1 MKKFKTI
8 FFYVFVVAGLGGA
21 VWGYFYLKQNKKPAL
36 NALDV
41 MPNDAV
47 CLLEVSGF
55 HELTNKL
62 INQNLIWNGLIN
74 VRQIKSIESQI
85 SYFDSLTTQ
94 VESIKE
100 FFQGRKINLGFYNE
114 SQNMRLLMTFNLQEL
129 AQESDFKEI
138 LKSNFKCE
146 ANQEGFFEF
155 WKDRTRYTIQVSNGV
170 VAISESDVLVK
181 KCFDSKEKKLSKE
194 IKFIQL
200 RKNLDEDDLCNVYF
214 NYDLLKKSSVKINA
228 SQIALTGVSVA
239 KLEVTPE
246 AIVANGF
253 NDADTSSF
261 LNALSGQPAKAG
273 NFYSIL
279 PFNILSYK
287 SAAIS
292 NYPLLKEKLKVQSN
306 SAYWKQANDSAL
318 FNVQRQ
324 LTENVNEVVVEC
336 EYTLNALTER
346 ALVIQIKDSALVNES
361 LRYVADSLMNFQ
373 GLINFRLRDSI
384 SDFNREFFGDLYETK
399 ARYAFTYSN
408 YLIIS
413 ESLQGHLFY
422 MNSVLNNSSAAQNE
436 VFMNYAKENLLVDY
450 NYQVYC
456 NVNKQSHKAKEL
468 FTFLSDSD
476 LVHVKKVSDYS
487 INISNYKNLLQFRVA
502 LKYQSAS
509 SNKDAPG
516 LWTCEA
522 DTIIT
527 STVST
532 FVNHKSSQN
541 ELLFQDAKHTL
552 YLTSATG
559 NVIWKK
565 NIGEQSLSAFYTV
578 DAFKNNKYQILFN
591 TSTHLHLIDRNGNY
605 VPGYPLKLPASATNP
620 LSLQDYDKTKDYRI
634 IIACADNKI
643 YNYNINGS
651 KNEKFTP
658 IRTEHPVYLPVKYVK
673 VGTSDYLIANDA
685 EGKIYVYSR
694 RGEGRIDLSNKLITN
709 SRDYF
714 IDAANNIQNTN
725 LIYFDDK
732 NSLLEKVSL
741 EDKKDIAK
749 LNADFDS
756 PTYFFELVDD
766 DKKTDIIIIDKEKL
780 VCYDL
785 MGNELFRHE
794 TSDEGFIGGT
804 FYYDTEGMYFLI
816 NTINGNLEIVQAGL
830 KKTVKRVKGNGK
842 PLVFDLFKDGKKY
855 LLVSDNNTLKCVLLK

>member
-1 MKKFKTI
+1 M
-8 FFYVFVVAGLGGA
+8 FVAAGLSAA

-41 MPNDAV
+41 LPHDAV
-47 CLLEVSGF
+47 CLVEVSGF

-74 VRQIKSIESQI
+74 IKQIKSIESQI

-94 VESIKE
+94 VENFKE
-100 FFQGRKINLGFYNE
+100 FFRGRKINLGFYNE
-114 SQNMRLLMTFNLQEL
+114 KQSLRLLMTFNLQEL
-129 AQESDFKEI
+129 AQEEEFQDI
-138 LKSNFKCE
+138 LKTNFKCE
-146 ANQEGFFEF
+146 VGTEGQLEF
-155 WKDRTRYTIQVSNGV
+155 WKDRLRYTIQVSNGV
-170 VAISESDVLVK
+170 VAISESEALVK
-181 KCFDSKEKKLSKE
+181 KCFNAGEKKLSKE

-200 RKNLDEDDLCNVYF
+200 RKNLDEDDLCNVYL
-214 NYDLLKKSSVKINA
+214 NYDLLKKSHLKINTN
-228 SQIALTGVSVA
+228 QIALTGVSVA

-253 NDADTSSF
+253 NDTDTSSF
-261 LNALSGQPAKAG
+261 LNALSGQPAKSG
-273 NFYSIL
+273 DFFSIL
-279 PFNILSYK
+279 PFNLLSYK
-287 SAAIS
+287 ATAIS
-292 NYPLLKEKLKVQSN
+292 NYPLLKEKLKVKSN
-306 SAYWKQANDSAL
+306 ANYWKQANDSAL
-318 FNVQRQ
+318 FNVERQ
-324 LTENVNEVVVEC
+324 LAENINEVVVEC
-336 EYTLNALTER
+336 EYALNANTEK
-346 ALVIQIKDSALVNES
+346 ALVIHIKDSARVNEALNYLS
-361 LRYVADSLMNFQ
+361 DSIMNYQ
-373 GLINFRLRDSI
+373 GLRNFKLRDSI
-384 SDFNREFFGDLYETK
+384 SDFNKEFFGDLYEAK
-399 ARYAFTYSN
+399 AQFAFAYSN

-422 MNSVLNNSSAAQNE
+422 MSSVLNNSSATQNE
-436 VFMNYAKENLLVDY
+436 VFMNYAKENLLVDF

-456 NVNKQSHKAKEL
+456 NINKQSYKAKDL
-468 FTFLSDSD
+468 FSFLSDSD
-476 LVHVKKVSDYS
+476 LVYVKKVSDYS
-487 INISNYKNLLQFRVA
+487 INISNYKNLLQFRAAV
-502 LKYQSAS
+502 KYQSAS

-522 DTIIT
+522 DTLIT
-527 STVST
+527 SQVTT
-532 FVNHKSSQN
+532 FINHKSSQN
-541 ELLFQDAKHTL
+541 ELLFQDAKSNL

-559 NVIWKK
+559 NIIWKK
-565 NIGEQSLSAFYTV
+565 NIGEKSLSPFYTV

-605 VPGYPLKLPASATNP
+605 VPGYPLKLPSSATNP

-643 YNYNINGS
+643 YNYNINGT

-658 IRTEHPVYLPVKYVK
+658 IQTEHPVYLPVKYVK
-673 VGTSDYLIANDA
+673 VGASDYLIANDS

-709 SRDYF
+709 SSDYF

-749 LNADFDS
+749 LNADFENPS
-756 PTYFFELVDD
+756 YFFELIDD
-766 DKKTDIIIIDKEKL
+766 DKKTDIVIIDKSKL

-794 TSDEGFIGGT
+794 TADEAFTTGT
-804 FYYDTEGMYFLI
+804 YYYDTDGMYFFI

-830 KKTVKRVKGNGK
+830 KKVVKRIRASGK

-855 LLVSDNNTLKCVLLK
+855 LLVTDNNTLKCVLLK